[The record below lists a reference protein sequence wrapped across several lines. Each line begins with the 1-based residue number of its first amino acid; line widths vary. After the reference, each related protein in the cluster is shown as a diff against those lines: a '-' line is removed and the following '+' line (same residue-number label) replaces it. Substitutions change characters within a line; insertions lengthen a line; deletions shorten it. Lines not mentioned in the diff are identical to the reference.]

1 MADADQTPGGISIH
15 AVDISRGIPAE
26 GLRIQLLRLD
36 EGIEVEVAKGECD
49 KNGLLNH
56 PVAKGS
62 GVERGLYGLRFD
74 VGSYYRSAN
83 VKIPDP
89 SFLETAEF
97 HFGVDRIAEH
107 FHLPIKFTPWGY
119 SLFRGGA

>member
-1 MADADQTPGGISIH
+1 MSDSEQTPGGISIH

-26 GLRIQLLRLD
+26 GLQVLLLRLD
-36 EGIEVEVAKGECD
+36 DHSKVEVAKGEC
-49 KNGLLNH
+49 NESGLLTH
-56 PVAKGS
+56 PVEKGA
-62 GVERGLYGLRFD
+62 GVERGMYCLRFD

-83 VKIPDP
+83 VQIPSP
-89 SFLETAEF
+89 GFLESAEF
-97 HFGVDRIAEH
+97 HFGVDRIEEH